1 VLAVAGIAHPERFG
15 RDLMAAGYEVAEH
28 HWFADHHRFTPADVA
43 ALAARAVAG
52 GGRAV
57 VTTDKDAV
65 RLEHLW
71 PHDVPLYRV
80 PVTLEWDTP
89 NVLFDRVHA
98 LLAGMAE
105 RGQPC
110 AS

>member
-1 VLAVAGIAHPERFG
+1 MAMAGIAHPDRFG
-15 RDLMAAGYEVAEH
+15 RDLLAAGYEVAEH

-52 GGRAV
+52 GGRPV

-65 RLEHLW
+65 RLERLW
-71 PHDVPLYRV
+71 PDNVPLYRV
-80 PVTLEWDTP
+80 PVTLDWDTP
-89 NVLFDRVHA
+89 NRLFDRVHA

-105 RGQPC
+105 RGQAC